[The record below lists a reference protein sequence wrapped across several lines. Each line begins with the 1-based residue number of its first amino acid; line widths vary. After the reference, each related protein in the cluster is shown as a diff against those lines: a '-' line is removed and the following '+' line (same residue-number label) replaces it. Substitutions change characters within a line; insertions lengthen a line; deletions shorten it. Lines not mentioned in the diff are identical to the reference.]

1 VGHSEGIMR
10 PLMLALGATLLVGVP
25 ALIAL
30 GPVLL
35 LAQVQPQE
43 LKQHWVT
50 ATGLDFATLLFGL
63 AAVLLI
69 GLIGAALGV
78 GFATRAQRRR
88 ERQSEEG
95 RMAPENARQVALA
108 RWIEDGRQLFNIW
121 QERVERFDE
130 LQGRL
135 AAMALEINQLG
146 SRIDGLRAENLH
158 LNQEGEALLLERDQ
172 LRSIFAR
179 IGELIQRA
187 SEARR
192 GPAGGATAPEGGP

>member
-1 VGHSEGIMR
+1 MGHSEGIMR
-10 PLMLALGATLLVGVP
+10 PLLLALGATLLVGVP

-30 GPVLL
+30 GSVLL
-35 LAQVQPQE
+35 LAQVQPHE
-43 LKQHWVT
+43 LKHWVT
-50 ATGLDFATLLFGL
+50 ATGLDFAPLLFGL

-69 GLIGAALGV
+69 GAALGV
-78 GFATRAQRRR
+78 VFATRAQRRR
-88 ERQSEEG
+88 ERWSEEG
-95 RMAPENARQVALA
+95 RMAPENAREVALA
-108 RWIEDGRQLFNIW
+108 RWIEEGRQLFNIW

-135 AAMALEINQLG
+135 AAMAQEIGQLS

-158 LNQEGEALLLERDQ
+158 LSQEGEALLLERDQ
-172 LRSIFAR
+172 LRSILAR

-192 GPAGGATAPEGGP
+192 GPAGEATAPEGGP

>member
-1 VGHSEGIMR
+1 MGHSEGIMR
-10 PLMLALGATLLVGVP
+10 MLMLVLGAPPLVGVP

-43 LKQHWVT
+43 LKHWVT

-69 GLIGAALGV
+69 GAALGV
-78 GFATRAQRRR
+78 VFAMRAQRRR
-88 ERQSEEG
+88 ERRSEEG
-95 RMAPENARQVALA
+95 RMAPENAREVALA
-108 RWIEDGRQLFNIW
+108 RWIEEGRQLFNIW

-135 AAMALEINQLG
+135 AAMAQESGQLS
-146 SRIDGLRAENLH
+146 SRIDGLRAENRH
-158 LNQEGEALLLERDQ
+158 LSQEGEALLLERDQ
-172 LRSIFAR
+172 LRSILAR

-187 SEARR
+187 SEVRR
-192 GPAGGATAPEGGP
+192 GPAGEATAPEVGP

>member
-1 VGHSEGIMR
+1 MR

-30 GPVLL
+30 GPLLL

-43 LKQHWVT
+43 VKQHWVT
-50 ATGLDFATLLFGL
+50 ATGLDIATVLLGL
-63 AAVLLI
+63 AAVF
-69 GLIGAALGV
+69 LIGAALGV
-78 GFATRAQRRR
+78 VFATRAQRRW
-88 ERQSEEG
+88 ERQSEKG
-95 RMAPENARQVALA
+95 RMAPENAREVALA
-108 RWIEDGRQLFNIW
+108 RWIEEGRQIFNIW

-135 AAMALEINQLG
+135 AAMAQEIGQLS
-146 SRIDGLRAENLH
+146 SRIDGLRAENRH
-158 LNQEGEALLLERDQ
+158 LSEEGEALLLERDQ
-172 LRSIFAR
+172 LRSILAR

-192 GPAGGATAPEGGP
+192 GPAGEATAPEVGP

>member
-10 PLMLALGATLLVGVP
+10 PLMLAFGATRLVGVP

-30 GPVLL
+30 GPGLL

-43 LKQHWVT
+43 LKHWVT
-50 ATGLDFATLLFGL
+50 ATGLDFAPLLFGL

-69 GLIGAALGV
+69 GAALGV
-78 GFATRAQRRR
+78 VFATRAQRRR
-88 ERQSEEG
+88 ERQSEEV
-95 RMAPENARQVALA
+95 RMAPENAREVALA
-108 RWIEDGRQLFNIW
+108 RWIEEGRQLFNIW
-121 QERVERFDE
+121 RERVERFNE

-135 AAMALEINQLG
+135 AVMAQEIGQLR
-146 SRIDGLRAENLH
+146 SRIDGLRAENVH
-158 LNQEGEALLLERDQ
+158 LSQEGEALLLERDQ
-172 LRSIFAR
+172 LRSILAR

-192 GPAGGATAPEGGP
+192 GPAGEATAPEGGP